1 MAEHDSIVDTEE
13 LLALVS
19 RQMVNPQSRI
29 LWYGNEKTVQKLAAS
44 DKRFIVRTDVVPE
57 YRVTSFS
64 HMGCSTAPK
73 TRSTA
78 PRAPTASAAKKAK
91 KLPAGFA
98 LRLPRTP
105 SFTAPRV
112 IKARER

>member
-1 MAEHDSIVDTEE
+1 MTAEHDSIVDTEE
-13 LLALVS
+13 LLPLVS

-64 HMGCSTAPK
+64 YMGMLYRPENPKYGAAGSDRICRKEGEKASGRLCLEAPED
-73 TRSTA
+73 A
-78 PRAPTASAAKKAK
+78 VFYGA
-91 KLPAGFA
+91 
-98 LRLPRTP
+98 
-105 SFTAPRV
+105 
-112 IKARER
+112 

>member
-44 DKRFIVRTDVVPE
+44 DTRVIVRTDVVPE

-64 HMGCSTAPK
+64 QMGLLYRPENPKYGVAGSDRICRKEGEKASGRLCLEAPED
-73 TRSTA
+73 A
-78 PRAPTASAAKKAK
+78 VFYGA
-91 KLPAGFA
+91 
-98 LRLPRTP
+98 
-105 SFTAPRV
+105 
-112 IKARER
+112 